1 MSVNSLGAT
10 AHAPH
15 QLFAP
20 THAER
25 VQRARIDFFEQ
36 GLRPSG
42 LVSEAVIQSWMR
54 CLRVS
59 SNQRQKVAF
68 EPVSASRQHAARERS
83 RGLLELAQPPLQTLE
98 QALSGTGAHVLLT
111 NGDGVMLYATPAPQG
126 RRMLMH
132 GVARTGVCVAEAQVG
147 TNAPGVVVATG
158 KACTVTASEHY
169 FEGLHGL
176 RCAAAPI
183 RNTQGALV
191 GVLDV
196 SVENQTFGFDPAAMV
211 GLYATTIENALL
223 RAQARDQLVLRFQT
237 HPSLLDSPLEGL
249 AGVAADGTLAWTNEA
264 GARLLGCA
272 APGPQQMSALEL
284 LATDMRGLLGLA
296 HADAARPLRLAS
308 GLGLWVQVRLREGVP
323 QLQAWEL
330 PAAQP
335 PAAAVQP
342 VAREQEQEPQPAAT
356 LRAHSR
362 QLIQQTLAEQ
372 GGNVQRTARLLG
384 ISRGT
389 LYRRL
394 REPQS
399 PADSSSAV

>member
-25 VQRARIDFFEQ
+25 VQRARTDFFER

-42 LVSEAVIQSWMR
+42 LISEAVIQSWMR

-111 NGDGVMLYATPAPQG
+111 NGDGVMLYATPAPTG
-126 RRMLMH
+126 PRMLMH
-132 GVARTGVCVAEAQVG
+132 GVARAGVCVAEAQVG
-147 TNAPGVVVATG
+147 TNAPGIVVATG
-158 KACTVTASEHY
+158 QACTVTGSEHY
-169 FEGLHGL
+169 FEGLHAL

-183 RNTQGALV
+183 RNAQGALV

-196 SVENQTFGFDPAAMV
+196 TVEDQAFGFDPAAMV

-237 HPSLLDSPLEGL
+237 HPSLLGSPLEGL
-249 AGVAADGTLAWTNEA
+249 AGIAADGSLVWTNEA

-272 APGPQQMSALEL
+272 APVRQPLSALEL
-284 LATDMRGLLGLA
+284 LAIDMRGLLGMA
-296 HADAARPLRLAS
+296 HAEAARPLRLAS
-308 GLGLWVQVRLREGVP
+308 GLGLWVQA
-323 QLQAWEL
+323 QLCDGALALVGWEL
-330 PAAQP
+330 PAAQLALP
-335 PAAAVQP
+335 EVQP
-342 VAREQEQEPQPAAT
+342 VVQDHRPEQLPAAT

-394 REPQS
+394 REPEAQ
-399 PADSSSAV
+399 AGV

>member
-1 MSVNSLGAT
+1 MSVNTLGVT
-10 AHAPH
+10 AYAPH

-25 VQRARIDFFEQ
+25 VQRARTDFFEQ

-59 SNQRQKVAF
+59 SNQRQKVAL
-68 EPVSASRQHAARERS
+68 EPVSASRQHAMRERS

-126 RRMLMH
+126 RRMLLH
-132 GVARTGVCVAEAQVG
+132 GVARIGVCVAEAHVG
-147 TNAPGVVVATG
+147 TNAPGIVVATG
-158 KACTVTASEHY
+158 QACTVTASEHY
-169 FEGLHGL
+169 FEGLHAL

-183 RNTQGALV
+183 RNAQGALV

-196 SVENQTFGFDPAAMV
+196 SVEDQAFGFDPTAMV

-223 RAQARDQLVLRFQT
+223 QAQARDQLVLRFQT
-237 HPSLLDSPLEGL
+237 HPSLLGSPLEGL
-249 AGVAADGTLAWTNEA
+249 AGIAADGTLAWTNEA

-284 LATDMRGLLGLA
+284 LATDMRGLLVMA
-296 HADAARPLRLAS
+296 HAGATRPLRLAS
-308 GLGLWVQVRLREGVP
+308 GLGLWVRVWVRDGAPEPKG
-323 QLQAWEL
+323 WEL

-335 PAAAVQP
+335 PAPAVQP
-342 VAREQEQEPQPAAT
+342 VVQEQEHPPAAT

-394 REPQS
+394 REPES
-399 PADSSSAV
+399 